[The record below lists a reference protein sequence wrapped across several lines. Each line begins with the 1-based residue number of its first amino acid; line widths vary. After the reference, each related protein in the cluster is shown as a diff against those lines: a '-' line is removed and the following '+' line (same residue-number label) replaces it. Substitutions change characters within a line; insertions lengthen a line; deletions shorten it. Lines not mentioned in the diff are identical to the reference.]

1 MHLQTEMDSSHQDYV
16 SPIPEFKPPVEPQL
30 FRLDETP
37 YMSIVDDILNRHNL
51 DRPSSRL
58 TKYQHLFFVQILTQF
73 LGPLFLT
80 VTFICNIVRYT
91 NGHSDMTWN
100 ELIILTPIIVTLPMV
115 SLSFPIYW
123 LFANYVALGMF
134 GGTFSRLGKWSRK
147 ILFDYL
153 FPIILQQKLWTTT
166 YPFVMSMSQKILL
179 MTKFLISNQ

>member
-1 MHLQTEMDSSHQDYV
+1 MDSSHQDYV

-134 GGTFSRLGKWSRK
+134 GTLNDLHRK

-153 FPIILQQKLWTTT
+153 FRIMLQQKL
-166 YPFVMSMSQKILL
+166 
-179 MTKFLISNQ
+179 

>member
-80 VTFICNIVRYT
+80 VTFICNIARYT

-134 GGTFSRLGKWSRK
+134 CTLNGLERCYLITYFQLYYSKSYERLL
-147 ILFDYL
+147 ILSSCPCHRRSFWWPN
-153 FPIILQQKLWTTT
+153 F
-166 YPFVMSMSQKILL
+166 
-179 MTKFLISNQ
+179 